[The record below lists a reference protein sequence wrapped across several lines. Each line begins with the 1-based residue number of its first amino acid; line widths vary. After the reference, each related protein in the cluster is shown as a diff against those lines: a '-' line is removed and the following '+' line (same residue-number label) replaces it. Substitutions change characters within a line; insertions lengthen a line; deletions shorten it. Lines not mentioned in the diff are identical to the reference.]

1 MVELAAVLCEYG
13 GRAMKNLKIFGL
25 VLLLGSLGVGCGRSG
40 GNDTDAIRTAINS
53 HVAARGNL
61 NTSAFDTE
69 IQKVDIQGNEAKADV
84 AFHVKGG
91 PGVMQLTYNLKKTG
105 GTCAVVESNPV
116 GSNFTHPALD
126 ANGAPT
132 PGAAPGAPAPDI
144 MDAVRQKMAAPS
156 K

>member
-1 MVELAAVLCEYG
+1 M
-13 GRAMKNLKIFGL
+13 RNLKIVALILLVASFGA
-25 VLLLGSLGVGCGRSG
+25 GCGRSG
-40 GNDTDAIRTAINS
+40 SDNDAIRSAINS
-53 HVAARGNL
+53 HLAARGNL

-69 IQKVDIQGNEAKADV
+69 IQKVDVQGDEAKADV

-105 GTCAVVESNPV
+105 GTWSVVESNPV

-126 ANGAPT
+126 ANGAPASSAT
-132 PGAAPGAPAPDI
+132 PGGAAPDI
-144 MDAVRQKMAAPS
+144 MDSMRQKMAAPA